1 MALARQMSFHVSRKH
16 QFRRVSMTLKV
27 LIVDNERRE
36 RTSLIELCE
45 QRSDV
50 HVVGEAGSGV
60 AALRAA
66 GELCPD
72 VMLVDVEL
80 PDMSG
85 FDLLSAAH
93 VRRGPLSIIVTAD
106 PNNAA
111 AAFAAGALDYL
122 LKPVDAARL
131 GQSLERA
138 QHRCQSARSLCP
150 TFSRPDPPDAFQVSP
165 WSQHKLRFLV
175 GERQHRLYPLDLEKI
190 DYIEAHGNYVTLRS
204 GACDYIRRDS
214 IKRLTTYLADQGFI
228 RIERSLLLNVRAV
241 AYAQVANHGTFAFTL
256 SSGACIQSS
265 TSYRDTILNVL
276 PLVPLSR
283 RKERASPP

>member
-1 MALARQMSFHVSRKH
+1 
-16 QFRRVSMTLKV
+16 MTLKV

-45 QRSDV
+45 QRDDV
-50 HVVGEAGSGV
+50 QIVGEAESGI

-93 VRRGPLSIIVTAD
+93 WQSGPLNIIVTGGPD
-106 PNNAA
+106 NAA
-111 AAFAAGALDYL
+111 AALAAGALDYL

-131 GQSLERA
+131 GQSLELA
-138 QHRCQSARSLCP
+138 QHRCQSPGASDFIFPRLE
-150 TFSRPDPPDAFQVSP
+150 PPRVFQSPP
-165 WSQHKLRFLV
+165 WSHHKLRYLV
-175 GERQHRLYPLDLEKI
+175 GERQHRLYPLEVEKI
-190 DYIEAHGNYVTLRS
+190 DYIEAHGNYVTIRS
-204 GACDYIRRDS
+204 GTCDYIRRDS
-214 IKRLTTYLADQGFI
+214 IKRLATYLADRGFM

-241 AYAQVANHGTFAFTL
+241 AYAQVADHGTFAFTL

-265 TSYRDTILNVL
+265 ASYRDAILDVI

-283 RKERASPP
+283 RKERSGLTRSGNRTTRSTA

>member
-1 MALARQMSFHVSRKH
+1 
-16 QFRRVSMTLKV
+16 MTLKV

-45 QRSDV
+45 QRTDV
-50 HVVGEAGSGV
+50 HVVGEAESGV

-66 GELCPD
+66 DELCPD

-85 FDLLSAAH
+85 FDLLSATH
-93 VRRGPLSIIVTAD
+93 RQSVPLSIIVTGGPD
-106 PNNAA
+106 NAA
-111 AAFAAGALDYL
+111 AALAAGALDYL

-131 GQSLERA
+131 GRSLERA
-138 QHRCQSARSLCP
+138 QHRCQSPRESARIFPCLAPAQDFEAPLRSEN
-150 TFSRPDPPDAFQVSP
+150 
-165 WSQHKLRFLV
+165 KLRFLV
-175 GERQHRLYPLDLEKI
+175 GERQHRLYPLEVEKI
-190 DYIEAHGNYVTLRS
+190 DYIEAHGNYVTIRS
-204 GACDYIRRDS
+204 GTCDYIRRDS
-214 IKRLTTYLADQGFI
+214 IKRLAAYLADLGFM

-265 TSYRDTILNVL
+265 SSYRDAILNVL

-283 RKERASPP
+283 RKERGNLTRSVSK